1 MLASRCRRLG
11 LPLALL
17 CAEPVSPRS
26 ASWRGGR
33 PSRGVQEV
41 FEGIVVGEFMELA
54 VVFITVVASLA
65 IMVVLGN
72 WWAR

>member
-1 MLASRCRRLG
+1 
-11 LPLALL
+11 
-17 CAEPVSPRS
+17 
-26 ASWRGGR
+26 
-33 PSRGVQEV
+33 V

>member
-1 MLASRCRRLG
+1 
-11 LPLALL
+11 
-17 CAEPVSPRS
+17 
-26 ASWRGGR
+26 
-33 PSRGVQEV
+33 V
-41 FEGIVVGEFMELA
+41 FEGVVVGEFMELA